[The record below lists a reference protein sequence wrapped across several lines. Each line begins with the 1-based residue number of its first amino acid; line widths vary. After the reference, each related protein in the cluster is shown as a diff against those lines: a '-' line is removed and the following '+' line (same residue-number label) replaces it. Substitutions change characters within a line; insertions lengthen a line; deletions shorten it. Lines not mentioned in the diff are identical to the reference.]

1 MTLETLN
8 AYHRIME
15 DIFGPLDRGECPKCL
30 GELQFKSDGLEE
42 DYMQCVMCGLQV
54 LTPRSAE
61 LEITVE
67 LE

>member
-1 MTLETLN
+1 
-8 AYHRIME
+8 ME
-15 DIFGPLDRGECPKCL
+15 DIFSPLDTGQCPKCL

-42 DYMQCVMCGLQV
+42 DYMQCVACGLQV

-61 LEITVE
+61 LDILVE